1 MTDTPQRH
9 LTLREENPNPTPLG
23 VQAVVL
29 PQDSPAAEGLDEAAL
44 TTTRAAHAE
53 LTFTQI
59 NHRTQKT

>member
-1 MTDTPQRH
+1 MTDFQRH
-9 LTLREENPNPTPLG
+9 LTLRGEPNPTPLG
-23 VQAVVL
+23 VQAVVP
-29 PQDSPAAEGLDEAAL
+29 PQDGPAAEGLDEEAAL